1 MFIIP
6 AGTWTIV
13 LVSCQVFVQLCCL
26 LAVVSIVGSLRLGSW
41 MAWLYAIAV
50 LAPMVPFVLTFHLV
64 RSVSMYTIPSWMLA
78 LSAAAPIALCMIA
91 IRCRAGSFGLVD
103 ARSRMGV

>member
-6 AGTWTIV
+6 SGTWTIA

-26 LAVVSIVGSLRLGSW
+26 LAVVSIVGSRRIGSW
-41 MAWLYAIAV
+41 IAWLYAIAV

-64 RSVSMYTIPSWMLA
+64 TSLSMYTVPTWTLA
-78 LSAAAPIALCMIA
+78 LSIAAPLALAMIA
-91 IRCRAGSFGLVD
+91 IRCRAETTG
-103 ARSRMGV
+103 